1 MATDITAI
9 GSVADAILTAADKMA
24 TAAPLSDVGFSLL
37 AGLFTL
43 LLVWEGM
50 FHLLK
55 GADVR
60 ELITKVAVMVMM
72 GTIASAL
79 ITDSIGAKKAVV
91 GTMDAVSNRIT
102 GMDASLM
109 NNSDRVLQPVYA
121 SIEMALAIWKA
132 EAPEGKTN
140 DGGGLLETI
149 AKTAGNWY
157 MSLWTFIPILLLK
170 MIAMAIVFL
179 CGGVMLGQYIVS
191 QILMSIAIVL
201 APLFMPWLIWEQARF
216 LFDGWLK
223 FFIKAGLYK
232 VVGVVML
239 VLMRE
244 MVRISNETLQTMDKE
259 QAMLAGDL
267 SFVGQLLLLIL
278 ISLVMGFLFMKVGDI
293 ADGLISGS
301 AKTGLSF
308 GKGMQND
315 GWKAAVKGMKQ
326 VSNTAS
332 KEAST
337 ALANVRSSPKS
348 SGASSGS
355 RGRNTP

>member
-1 MATDITAI
+1 MATDITAV
-9 GSVADAILTAADKMA
+9 GAVADAILGAADKMA
-24 TAAPLSDVGFSLL
+24 TTAPLTDVGFSLL

-60 ELITKVAVMVMM
+60 ELITKVAVLVMM

-91 GTMDAVSNRIT
+91 GTMDAVSNKIT

-109 NNSDRVLQPVYA
+109 NNSDKVLQPVYA
-121 SIEMALAIWKA
+121 SIEMAFAIWQA
-132 EAPEGKTN
+132 EAPEGKIR
-140 DGGGLLETI
+140 DGAGLFETVTKMADNLFLGLVTFLPII
-149 AKTAGNWY
+149 A
-157 MSLWTFIPILLLK
+157 LK
-170 MIAMAIVFL
+170 LIAMAIVFL
-179 CGGVMLGQYIVS
+179 TGGVMLGQYIVS

-201 APLFMPWLIWEQARF
+201 APIFMPWLIWEQARF

-244 MVRISNETLQTMDKE
+244 IVKIANATLQTMEAD
-259 QAMLAGDL
+259 QA
-267 SFVGQLLLLIL
+267 LLDGNMALIRTLFFL
-278 ISLVMGFLFMKVGDI
+278 IILSLVMGFLFMKVGDI
-293 ADGLISGS
+293 ADGLVSGS

-308 GKGMQND
+308 GKGMQQKA
-315 GWKAAVKGMKQ
+315 WKATKDQIEKLTKSGQK
-326 VSNTAS
+326 
-332 KEAST
+332 AST
-337 ALANVRSSPKS
+337 VNSGPMPS
-348 SGASSGS
+348 SGGNGGGRS
-355 RGRNTP
+355 RTP